1 MRGDVIFLLIRY
13 EGEQVEDE
21 MGGACG
27 TYGEAIYVLCILHVH
42 TIKGPKFC
50 SCLVYFNLSL
60 AIRIN

>member
-1 MRGDVIFLLIRY
+1 MRGDAIVLLIRY

-42 TIKGPKFC
+42 TIKGLSSAVVWC
-50 SCLVYFNLSL
+50 ILILV
-60 AIRIN
+60 